1 MKSVGWLLYSSS
13 PNPFAQDSRKPRKPY
28 IADSKVRDA
37 VLKQA
42 FHPNK
47 VLGEKWDAIVIG
59 SGMGGL
65 TVASIMAKTG
75 KKVLVLEQHDQSG
88 GCCHT
93 FVDKGIILKFLLAVL
108 SMPNLT
114 LKRIYS
120 CNEMYLIHLL

>member
-1 MKSVGWLLYSSS
+1 MKSVGWLLYSNS

-28 IADSKVRDA
+28 IADTKLRDA
-37 VLKQA
+37 VIKQA
-42 FHPNK
+42 FQPSK

-65 TVASIMAKTG
+65 TVASILAKTG

-93 FVDKGIILKFLLAVL
+93 FIDKGKKVENLLIRVVL
-108 SMPNLT
+108 PNSEQMPTINFSST
-114 LKRIYS
+114 
-120 CNEMYLIHLL
+120 YL

>member
-1 MKSVGWLLYSSS
+1 MKSVGWLLYSNS

-47 VLGEKWDAIVIG
+47 VLGEKWDAIIIG

-65 TVASIMAKTG
+65 TVALRRIKA
-75 KKVLVLEQHDQSG
+75 LL
-88 GCCHT
+88 
-93 FVDKGIILKFLLAVL
+93 LLALGPRQCV
-108 SMPNLT
+108 
-114 LKRIYS
+114 
-120 CNEMYLIHLL
+120 